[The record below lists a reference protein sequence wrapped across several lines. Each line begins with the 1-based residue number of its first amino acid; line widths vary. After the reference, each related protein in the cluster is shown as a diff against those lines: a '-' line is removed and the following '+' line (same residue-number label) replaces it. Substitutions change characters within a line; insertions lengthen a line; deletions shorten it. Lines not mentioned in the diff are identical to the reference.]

1 VTAAT
6 HNASCCAAGNVVVVV
21 AGATVVV
28 VVAGATVVVVV
39 GAAVVVVVA
48 GATVVVGAAVVVV
61 VVGATVVV
69 VGATVVVV
77 GGTVVVVT
85 TVDDLLSAASR
96 QDGSSAIAPIVDNKR
111 TGTTAIT
118 ERLCAEIFT
127 YRLEAIPAM
136 IRSTATTRSATSLPA
151 AGNLQIS
158 VLNTRTPYRLQ
169 NVKIVHLANYQ
180 GILPFLE
187 TGCATPRQI
196 HIER

>member
-48 GATVVVGAAVVVV
+48 GATVVVGTAVV
-61 VVGATVVV
+61 VVV